1 MTKKILVAD
10 GRDVPRRLAP
20 ILEPHEP
27 TFVHTLADAKR
38 ALARDGYDLII
49 IGVHFDESRMFDLL
63 RQVRADERYQ
73 ATPVV
78 CVASQPFDTPIS
90 VEGLEIATRAL
101 AADAFV
107 DFARH
112 PNRDAGDAAIRG
124 VVERLLGDRAADA
137 QSGLRNAV
145 IAP

>member
-1 MTKKILVAD
+1 MTQKILVAD
-10 GRDVPRRLAP
+10 GPDIEQRIGAILKPREL
-20 ILEPHEP
+20 
-27 TFVHTLADAKR
+27 TFVHTLAEAKR
-38 ALARDGYDLII
+38 ALARDDFALII

-107 DFARH
+107 DFAKYAG
-112 PNRDAGDAAIRG
+112 RDAGNAAIRS
-124 VVERLLGDRAADA
+124 VVERLLGDRAPGA
-137 QSGLRNAV
+137 
-145 IAP
+145 

>member
-10 GRDVPRRLAP
+10 GPDIERRLGT
-20 ILEPHEP
+20 ILKPHEP
-27 TFVHTLADAKR
+27 TFVHTLAEAKR
-38 ALARDGYDLII
+38 ALARENYDLII

-73 ATPVV
+73 AAPVV
-78 CVASQPFDTPIS
+78 CVASQRFDTPIS

-107 DFARH
+107 DFAKLGDH
-112 PNRDAGDAAIRG
+112 EAGDAAIRS
-124 VVERLLGDRAADA
+124 VVERLLGDRAPGA
-137 QSGLRNAV
+137 
-145 IAP
+145 

>member
-1 MTKKILVAD
+1 MPKKILVAD
-10 GRDVPRRLAP
+10 GRDIQRRLGP

-27 TFVHTLADAKR
+27 TFVHTLTDAKR
-38 ALARDGYDLII
+38 ALARDGYDLVI

-107 DFARH
+107 DFAKYAGRE
-112 PNRDAGDAAIRG
+112 AGDAAIRG
-124 VVERLLGDRAADA
+124 VVERLLGDE
-137 QSGLRNAV
+137 
-145 IAP
+145 APGA